1 MTHFS
6 GKTTLLTGHSGFKGS
21 WLCALLAGNGARI
34 VGFSKERDEAEALIP
49 LIRTS
54 GILDREI
61 FGDIRDPNQ
70 CERVLGEVEPEL
82 VFHLAAQP
90 LVRRSYRD
98 PLETWTT
105 NVIGTANI
113 LEACRHCPSVRAI
126 VVVTTDKCYE
136 NKEQVY
142 PYRET
147 DRLGGH
153 DPYSASKACAEL
165 VTASYRNSFFRETGI
180 RVATARAGNVIG
192 GGDFAEDR
200 LLPDAVR
207 AFSQNQPLVLRNPR
221 ATRPWQHVLEPILG
235 YVTLAEKLLNEPEAG
250 LDTAW
255 NFGPDADGNATVGEV
270 AGTFSRF
277 WGDARVECLE
287 SHSGPHEAGLLQLDN
302 SRAKTLLGWSPRWS
316 LNDALRHTAEWY
328 RTWHEGGDTAALM
341 QRQIGEYLGEN
352 AEELKS

>member
-1 MTHFS
+1 MTRFNF
-6 GKTTLLTGHSGFKGS
+6 KNILLTGHSGFKGS
-21 WLCALLAGNGARI
+21 WLCAILARENAKISGLSLPDEEAR
-34 VGFSKERDEAEALIP
+34 ALIP
-49 LIRTS
+49 LVRS
-54 GILDREI
+54 AGMLERE
-61 FGDIRDPNQ
+61 FPGDIRDLATCRQAVAETKPK
-70 CERVLGEVEPEL
+70 V

-113 LEACRHCPSVRAI
+113 LEACRHSDTVEAI

-136 NKEQVY
+136 NKEWIY
-142 PYRET
+142 PYREN

-153 DPYSASKACAEL
+153 DPYSASKAGAEL
-165 VTASYRNSFFRETGI
+165 VTASYRGSYFRETGI

-207 AFSQNQPLVLRNPR
+207 AFSKNQPLILRNPK
-221 ATRPWQHVLEPILG
+221 ATRPWQHVLEPLSG
-235 YVTLAEKLLNEPEAG
+235 YVALAEKLLDEPNG
-250 LDTAW
+250 GFDTAW

-270 AGTFSRF
+270 AGVFGRL
-277 WGDARVECLE
+277 WGNVQVECLD

-302 SRAKTLLGWSPRWS
+302 SRAKTLLGWFPRWS
-316 LNDALRHTAEWY
+316 LDDTLRHTADWY
-328 RTWHEGGDTAALM
+328 RAWHEGGDTAALM
-341 QRQIGEYLGEN
+341 QQQIEN
-352 AEELKS
+352 YFNRGLRG